1 MNNKKLGNKI
11 AKVRKEE
18 NMSQAQLAELLF
30 VSPQAVGKWERGES
44 LPDFL
49 TLNRLTEIFAVDLNY
64 FAENSKIEDSARSQ
78 KVVIGTLKEK
88 AENSLEDAK
97 FSITEQKQLLTDF
110 SGNTLAETN
119 FSGVNAPKRKFLG
132 SELRGSDFS
141 TADFTASI
149 FKGSDI
155 RDANFDSANLTDC
168 AFSASNMTNA
178 NFSKTILVGTEFYA
192 SELNNTKFNGI
203 KLTDVKFTA
212 SDLRRTIFEDCEF
225 NGVSFKSCDMR
236 GISFDGQVF
245 VDVKFDNADLA
256 NSSFSGVILR
266 NVSFRPTFA
275 LTNKYYKSIKTI
287 DFDGASMDKLTYAA
301 LKGVGVS
308 LENIVLL

>member
-1 MNNKKLGNKI
+1 MDNKTLGNNI
-11 AKVRKEE
+11 AKVRKER

-49 TLNRLTEIFAVDLNY
+49 TLHRLAEIFAVDLNY
-64 FAENSKIEDSARSQ
+64 FAENSKLGDSVASQ
-78 KVVIGTLKEK
+78 KVVIGTLDGTKG
-88 AENSLEDAK
+88 NSLEEAK
-97 FSITEQKQLLTDF
+97 FSDTGQKPLLTDF
-110 SGNTLAETN
+110 SGNTLAETD

-132 SELRGSDFS
+132 SELRGTDFS

-155 RDANFDSANLTDC
+155 RDANFDSSNLTDC
-168 AFSASNMTNA
+168 TFSASNMTNA
-178 NFSKTILVGTEFYA
+178 NFNKTVLARTEFYA
-192 SELNNTKFNGI
+192 SELNNARFNSI

-212 SDLRRTIFEDCEF
+212 SDLRKTIFEHCEF
-225 NGVSFKSCDMR
+225 NGVCFKSCDMK

-256 NSSFSGVILR
+256 NSSFRGVILR

>member
-1 MNNKKLGNKI
+1 MDNKKLGNKI
-11 AKVRKEE
+11 AKMRKEG
-18 NMSQAQLAELLF
+18 NMSQAQLAEILF

-44 LPDFL
+44 LPDFI

-64 FAENSKIEDSARSQ
+64 FAENSKIEDSVQSQ
-78 KVVIGTLKEK
+78 KVVIGTVDQTTG
-88 AENSLEDAK
+88 NFLEDAK
-97 FSITEQKQLLTDF
+97 FSITDQKQLLTDF
-110 SGNTLAETN
+110 SGNTLAETD

-141 TADFTASI
+141 MADFTASI
-149 FKGSDI
+149 FKGSNI

-168 AFSASNMTNA
+168 IFSASNMTNA
-178 NFSKTILVGTEFYA
+178 NFNKTVLIRTEFYA
-192 SELNNTKFNGI
+192 SELNNARFSGI
-203 KLTDVKFTA
+203 KLTGVKFTA
-212 SDLRRTIFEDCEF
+212 SDIRKTIFENCEF
-225 NGVSFKSCDMR
+225 NGVSFKSCDMK

-256 NSSFSGVILR
+256 NSSFRGVILR

-275 LTNKYYKSIKTI
+275 LTNRYYKNIKTI